1 MGSYEDSYLA
11 MRPQELCNM
20 CGRCCRV
27 VTTSKSYEELKALQA
42 ENDEGACEFLK
53 IFVPYP
59 SIEAA
64 RAVDKELVD
73 NVINLLIEDGNYD
86 ETKMT
91 FYGCK
96 YLREDNL
103 CSIYEER
110 PVLCRHCPADIG
122 LVTVEAP
129 SAAEQHILKRC
140 PESVPVLAFPFKQ
153 GAGSADRLLRT
164 EEMAAPE
171 LRSLFQ
177 GLCIKVI
184 YGHGSV
190 IAMVQMHNL
199 PGSLGRSQVLFH
211 VGRTH
216 LLPAFYRAEFFR

>member
-1 MGSYEDSYLA
+1 MGSYEDNYLA

-110 PVLCRHCPADIG
+110 PVLCRHCPSTPWSIVPPGCGFDG
-122 LVTVEAP
+122 WLFLKREEAKQKVRKAKEDLLELKLLKTKNP
-129 SAAEQHILKRC
+129 TEDILKKIS
-140 PESVPVLAFPFKQ
+140 SVEHKIQ
-153 GAGSADRLLRT
+153 TTIDMYKKYGSYDW
-164 EEMAAPE
+164 
-171 LRSLFQ
+171 
-177 GLCIKVI
+177 
-184 YGHGSV
+184 
-190 IAMVQMHNL
+190 
-199 PGSLGRSQVLFH
+199 
-211 VGRTH
+211 
-216 LLPAFYRAEFFR
+216 

>member
-1 MGSYEDSYLA
+1 MGSYEDNYLA

-110 PVLCRHCPADIG
+110 PVLCRHWPSTPWSIVPPGCG
-122 LVTVEAP
+122 FEGWLFLKREEAKQKVRKAKEDLLELKLLKTKNP
-129 SAAEQHILKRC
+129 TEDILKKIS
-140 PESVPVLAFPFKQ
+140 SVEHKIQ
-153 GAGSADRLLRT
+153 TTIDMYKKYGSYDW
-164 EEMAAPE
+164 
-171 LRSLFQ
+171 
-177 GLCIKVI
+177 
-184 YGHGSV
+184 
-190 IAMVQMHNL
+190 
-199 PGSLGRSQVLFH
+199 
-211 VGRTH
+211 
-216 LLPAFYRAEFFR
+216 